1 VWTLLTWSRNSR
13 KGLAL
18 LDSVELGDREAD
30 ALLGTENQE
39 VERFLF
45 GNRKSGEGDARDREG
60 KFCLG
65 HGVGI
70 ARARQALKLALKPGI
85 LHGHTIVVKPFEGR
99 FMSLVCKRRFFWT
112 QILG

>member
-1 VWTLLTWSRNSR
+1 LAWSRNSC

-45 GNRKSGEGDARDREG
+45 GNRKSGEGDTRDQEG

-65 HGVGI
+65 PGAGI
-70 ARARQALKLALKPGI
+70 ARERQALKLALKPGI
-85 LHGHTIVVKPFEGR
+85 LRGHMIVVKPSESR
-99 FMSLVCKRRFFWT
+99 SVSLVCKRRFFWI